1 MDVLLSENEE
11 MIRNL
16 AREFLQGEC
25 PTSLVRDME
34 KDELGYSQDMW
45 KRVASELGWT
55 ALSLPEQY
63 GGLGEPIQ
71 FLGLIFE
78 EVGRHMAPVPL
89 LSTMVAALTIAK
101 DGSEAMKSDILP
113 QVASGDLILTYSFQ
127 ETDPRLIESAVK
139 TTATADG
146 TDYVLNGK
154 KLFVDNFNQ
163 ADKLIVTANT
173 GKGLGLFL
181 VDTGAAG
188 ISTEKEVPTAKDKQ
202 FAVIFDNVKVSA
214 DSLIGEIDKGW
225 TTAEYMLD
233 LGAVFYASQM
243 CGAARKDFEM
253 ALDYSKNRVAF
264 GRPIGAFQSVA
275 HMLADAVMYIDGG
288 ELLTREAIW
297 KIDQG
302 QTYQVEVSQ
311 AKAFCNDKL
320 QHVTVYSQMIHGG
333 MGFMM
338 EFDIHLWY
346 RRVASWSMR
355 MGSTFEHRARVAEGI
370 IDTPGNVELGM
381 IQALPA

>member
-34 KDELGYSQDMW
+34 KDDLGYSQDMW
-45 KRVASELGWT
+45 KKVASELGWT
-55 ALSLPEQY
+55 ALSLPEEY
-63 GGLGEPIQ
+63 GGLGETLQ

-89 LSTMVAALTIAK
+89 LSTMVAALTILR
-101 DGSEAMKSDILP
+101 DGSETIKKDILP

-127 ETDPRLIESAVK
+127 ERDPRLVESAVK

-146 TDYVLNGK
+146 SDYVINGK

-163 ADKLIVTANT
+163 SDKMIVTANT
-173 GKGLGLFL
+173 GKGLTLFL

-188 ISTEKEVPTAKDKQ
+188 ISSEREVPTAKDKQ

-214 DSLIGEIDKGW
+214 DNIIGKVDNGW
-225 TTAEYMLD
+225 DTAQYMLD

-253 ALDYSKNRVAF
+253 ALEYSKNRVAF

-275 HMLADAVMYIDGG
+275 HMLADAVMFIDGG

-302 QTYQVEVSQ
+302 QPYQIEVSQ

-338 EFDIHLWY
+338 EFDLHLWY
-346 RRVASWSMR
+346 RRVAAWSMR
-355 MGSTFEHRARVAEGI
+355 MGTTFEHRSRVAKGI
-370 IDTPGNVELGM
+370 IDSPDDVLLGKV
-381 IQALPA
+381 QTLA